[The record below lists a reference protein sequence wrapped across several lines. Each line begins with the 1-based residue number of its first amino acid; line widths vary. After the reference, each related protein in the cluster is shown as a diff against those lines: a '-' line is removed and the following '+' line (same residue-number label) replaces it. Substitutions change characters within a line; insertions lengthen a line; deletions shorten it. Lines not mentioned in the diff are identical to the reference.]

1 MYPNCDNPSPQDDHL
16 LTTPPPTCP
25 SCYAPFPQK
34 IMDMVPSSHG
44 TTVPIVNKSE
54 WEIADIQEDD
64 FLCLFDE
71 GGGQKDDVK
80 LPTYPADL
88 AKSIKEAWNEGER
101 TVMVTVQ
108 TAMGMEEIV
117 DFKIVND

>member
-1 MYPNCDNPSPQDDHL
+1 
-16 LTTPPPTCP
+16 
-25 SCYAPFPQK
+25 
-34 IMDMVPSSHG
+34 MDMVPSSHG

-64 FLCLFDE
+64 FLSLFDE

-108 TAMGMEEIV
+108 EAMGMEEIV